1 MKYFELLAF
10 VVFFVGGIGWF
21 WRFNRR
27 LRRDYY
33 GKIITR
39 SLLAKASAANGI
51 FISGPLRRLAGRL
64 LNSSS
69 AKAKQQ
75 LSKLCTGQTDGISDP
90 IRHPAETAAL
100 SALTS
105 PQRALLIL
113 EKKPAVGD
121 ILLLTAWIYFNAGDA
136 ETAESFREKAHG
148 LKLPRFYKGLDDYLQ
163 AASALREGDLLT
175 ASERASQALSLLRR
189 EGAAYEA
196 AKAYFLLGTI
206 YRISAVSDVAQ
217 LMLTEAA
224 DIFLLLGADKDA
236 AETIGS
242 RGMLMAAENRREEA
256 AADFEKALELFRH
269 CACPTGEADI
279 LNQQALTALMYG
291 EPAEAEQLARQAQT
305 LQKAA
310 GKSDGRG
317 LSAEIISR
325 AAAENKDWKTAIEYA
340 VFAQQNYQ
348 TAGNQ
353 PGLLEALLLQAR
365 AYLETGND
373 GQAEKLL
380 RSLIEKAQRR
390 SSCFHVANAYNLLGI
405 IYLKQGDLQRAKGLF
420 QQSLNHE
427 SSNNRTDGMAID
439 YANLALIEYCLGQRE
454 QGDKTVATAL
464 EYARAFG
471 ETELSQL
478 LEKQLNK
485 NQVQY

>member
-1 MKYFELLAF
+1 MKYFEFLAF
-10 VVFFVGGIGWF
+10 VVFFVGSIGWF
-21 WRFNRR
+21 WGFNRR

-39 SLLAKASAANGI
+39 TLLAKAAAANGI
-51 FISGPLRRLAGRL
+51 FISGPLRRLTGRL

-75 LSKLCTGQTDGISDP
+75 LADLCAGETDGISDP
-90 IRHPAETAAL
+90 IRHPAEAAAL

-105 PQRALLIL
+105 PQEALLIL
-113 EKKPAVGD
+113 EKKPDGGN
-121 ILLLTAWIYFNAGDA
+121 ILLLTAWIYFNAGNAD
-136 ETAESFREKAHG
+136 TAESYQGKAIG
-148 LKLPRFYKGLDDYLQ
+148 LKLSRFYKGLDCYLQ
-163 AASALREGDLLT
+163 AAAALREGDLLT
-175 ASERASQALSLLRR
+175 ASEKASQALSLLRR

-224 DIFLLLGADKDA
+224 DIFLLIGADKDA

-256 AADFEKALELFRH
+256 AADFEKASELFRR
-269 CACPTGEADI
+269 CACANGEADI
-279 LNQQALTALMYG
+279 INQQALTALMYG
-291 EPAEAEQLARQAQT
+291 DSAKADRLARQAQT

-310 GKSDGRG
+310 GKTDGRG

-325 AAAENKDWKTAIEYA
+325 AATEKKDWETAIKYA
-340 VFAQQNYQ
+340 VSAQQDYQ
-348 TAGNQ
+348 TAGNH
-353 PGLLEALLLQAR
+353 PGFLEALLLQAR

-373 GQAEKLL
+373 EQAEKLL
-380 RSLIEKAQRR
+380 RRLIEKAQNR

-405 IYLKQGDLQRAKGLF
+405 MYLKQGDLQRAKGLF
-420 QQSLNHE
+420 QQSLNCE

-439 YANLALIEYCLGQRE
+439 YANLALIEYRLGQRE
-454 QGDKTVATAL
+454 QGDKTVSTAL

-485 NQVQY
+485 NRVQS

>member
-1 MKYFELLAF
+1 M
-10 VVFFVGGIGWF
+10 
-21 WRFNRR
+21 
-27 LRRDYY
+27 
-33 GKIITR
+33 
-39 SLLAKASAANGI
+39 LAKAAAANGI
-51 FISGPLRRLAGRL
+51 FISGPLRRLTGRL

-75 LSKLCTGQTDGISDP
+75 RADLCAGKTDGISDP
-90 IRHPAETAAL
+90 IRHPAEAAAL

-105 PQRALLIL
+105 PQEALLIL
-113 EKKPAVGD
+113 EKKPDGGN
-121 ILLLTAWIYFNAGDA
+121 ILLLTAWIYFNAGNAD
-136 ETAESFREKAHG
+136 TAESYQGKAIG
-148 LKLPRFYKGLDDYLQ
+148 LKLSRFYKGLDCYLQ
-163 AASALREGDLLT
+163 AAAALREGDLLT
-175 ASERASQALSLLRR
+175 ASEKASQALSLLRR

-224 DIFLLLGADKDA
+224 DIFLLIGADKDA

-256 AADFEKALELFRH
+256 AADFEKASELFRR
-269 CACPTGEADI
+269 CACANGEADI
-279 LNQQALTALMYG
+279 INQQALTALMYG
-291 EPAEAEQLARQAQT
+291 DSAKADRLARQAQT

-310 GKSDGRG
+310 GKTDGRG

-325 AAAENKDWKTAIEYA
+325 AATEKKDWETAIKYA
-340 VFAQQNYQ
+340 VSAQQDYQ
-348 TAGNQ
+348 TAGNH
-353 PGLLEALLLQAR
+353 PGFLEALLLQAR

-373 GQAEKLL
+373 EQAEKLL
-380 RSLIEKAQRR
+380 RRLIEKAQNR

-405 IYLKQGDLQRAKGLF
+405 MYLKQGDLQRAKGLF
-420 QQSLNHE
+420 QQSLNCE

-439 YANLALIEYCLGQRE
+439 YANLALIEYRLGQRE
-454 QGDKTVATAL
+454 QGDKTVSTAL

-485 NQVQY
+485 NRVQS

>member
-1 MKYFELLAF
+1 MKYFEFLAF
-10 VVFFVGGIGWF
+10 VVFFVGSIGWF
-21 WRFNRR
+21 WGFNRR

-39 SLLAKASAANGI
+39 TLLAKAAAENGI
-51 FISGPLRRLAGRL
+51 FISGPLRRLTGRL

-75 LSKLCTGQTDGISDP
+75 LADLCAGKTDGISDP
-90 IRHPAETAAL
+90 IRHPAEAAAL

-105 PQRALLIL
+105 PQEALLFL
-113 EKKPAVGD
+113 EKKLDGGN
-121 ILLLTAWIYFNAGDA
+121 ILLLTAWIYFNAGNAD
-136 ETAESFREKAHG
+136 TAESYQEKAAG
-148 LKLPRFYKGLDDYLQ
+148 LKLSRFYKGLDRYLQ
-163 AASALREGDLLT
+163 AAAALREGDLLT
-175 ASERASQALSLLRR
+175 ASEKASQALSLLRR

-196 AKAYFLLGTI
+196 AKVYFLLGTI

-224 DIFLLLGADKDA
+224 DIFLLMGADKDA

-256 AADFEKALELFRH
+256 AADFEKASELFRR
-269 CACPTGEADI
+269 CACANGEADI
-279 LNQQALTALMYG
+279 INQQALTALMYG
-291 EPAEAEQLARQAQT
+291 DSAKADRLARQAQT

-310 GKSDGRG
+310 GKTDGRG

-325 AAAENKDWKTAIEYA
+325 AATEKKDWETAIKYA
-340 VFAQQNYQ
+340 VSAQQDYQ
-348 TAGNQ
+348 TAGNH
-353 PGLLEALLLQAR
+353 PGFLEALLLQAR

-373 GQAEKLL
+373 EQAEKLL
-380 RSLIEKAQRR
+380 RRLIEKAQNR

-405 IYLKQGDLQRAKGLF
+405 MYLKQGDLQRAKGLF
-420 QQSLNHE
+420 QQSLNCE

-439 YANLALIEYCLGQRE
+439 YANLALIEYRLGQRE
-454 QGDKTVATAL
+454 QGDKTVSTAL

-485 NQVQY
+485 NRVQS

>member
-1 MKYFELLAF
+1 MKYFEFLAF
-10 VVFFVGGIGWF
+10 VVFFVGSIGWF
-21 WRFNRR
+21 WGFNRR

-39 SLLAKASAANGI
+39 TLLAKAAAENGI
-51 FISGPLRRLAGRL
+51 FISGPLRRLTGRL

-75 LSKLCTGQTDGISDP
+75 LADLCAGETDGISDP
-90 IRHPAETAAL
+90 IRHPAEAAAL

-105 PQRALLIL
+105 PQEALLIL
-113 EKKPAVGD
+113 EKKPDGGN
-121 ILLLTAWIYFNAGDA
+121 ILLLTAWIYFNAGNAD
-136 ETAESFREKAHG
+136 TAESYQGKAIG
-148 LKLPRFYKGLDDYLQ
+148 LKLSRFYKGLDCYLQ
-163 AASALREGDLLT
+163 AAAALREGDLLT
-175 ASERASQALSLLRR
+175 ASEKASQALSLLRR

-224 DIFLLLGADKDA
+224 DIFLLIGADKDA

-256 AADFEKALELFRH
+256 AADFEKASELFRR
-269 CACPTGEADI
+269 CACANGEADI
-279 LNQQALTALMYG
+279 INQQALTALMYG
-291 EPAEAEQLARQAQT
+291 DSAKADRLARQAQT

-310 GKSDGRG
+310 GKTDGRG

-325 AAAENKDWKTAIEYA
+325 AATEKKDWETAIKYA
-340 VFAQQNYQ
+340 VSAQQDYQ
-348 TAGNQ
+348 TAGNH
-353 PGLLEALLLQAR
+353 PGFLEALLLQAR

-373 GQAEKLL
+373 EQAEKLL
-380 RSLIEKAQRR
+380 RRLIEKAQNR

-405 IYLKQGDLQRAKGLF
+405 MYLKQGDLQRAKGLF
-420 QQSLNHE
+420 QQSLNCE

-439 YANLALIEYCLGQRE
+439 YANLALIEYRLGQRE
-454 QGDKTVATAL
+454 QGDKTVSTAL

-485 NQVQY
+485 NRVQS